1 MIMATTK
8 IWKVENRLEHWIDF
22 TTNTDKR
29 EKQFYTT
36 SISCNWSKTFR
47 IDVGIWFQVV
57 YLPFKYRNKCNNGE
71 DKEQGKEMKQKKKI
85 RRYELLNK
93 KSIFMCILI
102 Y

>member
-36 SISCNWSKTFR
+36 SISCN
-47 IDVGIWFQVV
+47 
-57 YLPFKYRNKCNNGE
+57 
-71 DKEQGKEMKQKKKI
+71 
-85 RRYELLNK
+85 
-93 KSIFMCILI
+93 
-102 Y
+102 